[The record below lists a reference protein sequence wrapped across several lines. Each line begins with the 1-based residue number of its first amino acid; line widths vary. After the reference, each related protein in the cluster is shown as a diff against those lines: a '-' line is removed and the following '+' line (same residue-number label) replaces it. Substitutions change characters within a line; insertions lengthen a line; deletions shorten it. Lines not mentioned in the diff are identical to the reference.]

1 MMSRNNLS
9 LVPMRVLKLTAYVSL
24 IVMIGC
30 EEEGKPGF
38 VGHHTKIVVE
48 IPTDEGHFDFTWAV
62 TEQPDAS
69 ILSTRD
75 ITPMSSPGVFTFI
88 PDATG
93 TYVFHVAVF
102 QYGDELSAQIHTFN
116 ILPSIEQKDI
126 AEDIPPPPPAVPSK
140 EEEPEDAKPD
150 DAWLNEEF
158 PIDTVDV
165 PTSEIIDSVTSKKGT
180 ESSATTSQSA
190 APRPGSSIPYL
201 SDRYTIQVTSA
212 KTLQQA
218 EKVVLE
224 LIKAGYDAYI
234 QKAYFKETDEV
245 WFRVRVGSY
254 EKRKAALEVSA
265 KISST
270 LGYQI
275 WIDFIRREK

>member
-1 MMSRNNLS
+1 MK
-9 LVPMRVLKLTAYVSL
+9 VLKLMVFVSL
-24 IVMIGC
+24 INMIGC
-30 EEEGKPGF
+30 EEGGKPGF
-38 VGHHTKIVVE
+38 VGHPTEIAVE
-48 IPTDEGHFDFTWAV
+48 IPTDEGHFDFTWAI

-75 ITPMSSPGVFTFI
+75 IMPMRSPGVFTFI

-102 QYGDELSAQIHTFN
+102 QYGDELSAQLHIFN
-116 ILPSIEQKDI
+116 ILPSVEQEQI
-126 AEDIPPPPPAVPSK
+126 VEDIPTPAPAVST
-140 EEEPEDAKPD
+140 EPENVKSD
-150 DAWLNEEF
+150 DDWLNEEF

-165 PTSEIIDSVTSKKGT
+165 PTPVTHDSTTPKQETETNSTTTASKPNT
-180 ESSATTSQSA
+180 
-190 APRPGSSIPYL
+190 PRPGSSIPYL

-234 QKAYFKETDEV
+234 QKAYFKETDAV

-254 EKRKAALEVSA
+254 EKRKVALAVSE